1 MEKSK
6 LKKTKTLVFRT
17 CKIFKENKNFEYEI
31 IDDLSEENL
40 LKKV

>member
-17 CKIFKENKNFEYEI
+17 CKIFNFEGSVVT
-31 IDDLSEENL
+31 DSGAR
-40 LKKV
+40 KVL